1 MKFKYYLIIILPI
14 LFLPSFMLGTVN
26 KNISIDKPFVDYQ
39 IYIPA
44 NNNELNNISI
54 IQNAQLDQLKTSSYE
69 APIINLENQKKQPT
83 RTPRPTPTPLVIPP
97 PADPNSSNLIVLL
110 GILSVLIVLVGVWL
124 NRKQLY

>member
-14 LFLPSFMLGTVN
+14 LFLPSFILGTVN
-26 KNISIDKPFVDYQ
+26 NNVSIDKPFIDYQ
-39 IYIPA
+39 IQIPA
-44 NNNELNNISI
+44 YNNKLNSISI
-54 IQNAQLDQLKTSSYE
+54 IQKAQFDQPKTSSYE

>member
-14 LFLPSFMLGTVN
+14 LFLPSFTLVTVHN
-26 KNISIDKPFVDYQ
+26 NISIDKPFVEYQ
-39 IYIPA
+39 IQISA
-44 NNNELNNISI
+44 LNYGMNSISI
-54 IQNAQLDQLKTSSYE
+54 IQNAQLDQLETSSYE
-69 APIINLENQKKQPT
+69 ASTINLENQKKQPT

-124 NRKQLY
+124 NRKRLY